1 VENWCRRVLLKFVE
15 EDRGREFCDG
25 ESRRAASSA
34 SGART
39 AVGERHGH
47 GEERGRAGLGHE
59 YRRRGGQLMR

>member
-34 SGART
+34 SGARM

-47 GEERGRAGLGHE
+47 GEEREVEQGWGMNI
-59 YRRRGGQLMR
+59 GGVEGS